1 MTYWSYFDEQVMDE
15 NLFLELERRKIVTP
29 TFRRLDPAKRERI
42 YRAAL
47 ASFANDRY
55 DRVSLDDVAA
65 SAKVSKGSLIQYFS
79 SKENLL
85 YLTAAVT
92 IDLYREF
99 SEEYFKKENEV
110 RARQRLLTYLIA
122 QYDFWLESDDRLGF
136 LLRYLLSYQTLLPD
150 DMSIQVVDRM
160 RDNLEIIIDDG
171 VNGGEIRR
179 DTSIERIMLIVLS
192 LQDGIMREI
201 SYDIENLDREALYN
215 SCLRIIDLLFDG
227 FGGERRIRTLPKG

>member
-1 MTYWSYFDEQVMDE
+1 MDE
-15 NLFLELERRKIVTP
+15 NLFLDLERHNIVTP

-42 YRAAL
+42 YHAAVV
-47 ASFANDRY
+47 AFAADRY
-55 DRVSLDDVAA
+55 DRISLDDIAA
-65 SAKVSKGSLIQYFS
+65 SAKISKGSLIQYFN

-122 QYDFWLESDDRLGF
+122 HYDFWLESDERLGF
-136 LLRYLLSYQTLLPD
+136 FLRYLLSYQTLLPD
-150 DMSIQVVDRM
+150 DMSMQVVDRM
-160 RDNLEIIIDDG
+160 RENIEIIIEDG

>member
-1 MTYWSYFDEQVMDE
+1 MDE